1 MRKPLIITI
10 FMLSSVILCSQ
21 TLKMTFKAA
30 GAATKVD
37 SVKATNLRT
46 NEYITL
52 PGNDTLVLNVN
63 TGIVTL
69 NDINR
74 NGCIFPNPFSGK
86 TTFVAYVRTAQNV
99 SVEVYN
105 LSGQSVARTEVQVS
119 PGSVA
124 FSLLLSKVGVY
135 MVRLTTDE
143 GTSGFKAVC
152 TETNGG
158 GNQILY
164 TGTEAMAPK
173 PALKGMVIYNLGYK
187 LGDVLLYRCRS
198 SDYTT
203 IITDSPTASITYK
216 VEFVLCRD
224 PDGKNYAVVN
234 IGTQTWMAENLAWL
248 PAVSAASTGS
258 DSLKYYYVYGYND
271 SIIAAAKNTVNYKLY
286 GALYNWAAAM
296 NAPGKKSTALKS
308 TQDVCP
314 AGWRLPYDEDWKLLE
329 TTLGMS
335 QHDADS
341 IYLRNS
347 GDIGKKLKST
357 LGWYT
362 GANCSNSS
370 GFTAL
375 PGGYRNTH
383 WVFQSIERNA
393 LFWSASQSDTLAW
406 YRDINDQDTGVY
418 RFTTL
423 KSHGFS
429 VRCIKDPF

>member
-1 MRKPLIITI
+1 MKTTAILSIL
-10 FMLSSVILCSQ
+10 MLSSVILCSQ
-21 TLKMTFKAA
+21 TLNMTFKAA

-46 NEYITL
+46 TETITL
-52 PGNDTLVLNVN
+52 PGSDTLVLNVN
-63 TGIVTL
+63 TGIVNL

-74 NGCIFPNPFSGK
+74 NGCIFPNPFAGK
-86 TTFVAYVRTAQNV
+86 TTFLAYVGTAQNV
-99 SVEVYN
+99 TVEVYN
-105 LSGQSVARTEVQVS
+105 LSGQSVARTKAQVQ

-135 MVRLTTDE
+135 MIRLTTDE
-143 GTSGFKAVC
+143 GTTGFKAVC
-152 TETNGG
+152 TESIGG

-164 TGTEAMAPK
+164 TGTDALPQK
-173 PALKGMVIYNLGYK
+173 QALKGTVIFNLGYK

-198 SDYTT
+198 GDYTT
-203 IITDSPTASITYK
+203 IITDSPTASTAYLC
-216 VEFVLCRD
+216 EFVLCRD

-248 PAVSAASTGS
+248 PAVSAASKGS
-258 DSLKYYYVYGYND
+258 DSLKYYYVYGYDD
-271 SIIAAAKNTVNYKLY
+271 SIVSSAKNTVNYKRY

-296 NAPGKKSTALKS
+296 NAPGKRSAALRR

-314 AGWRLPYDEDWKLLE
+314 AGWHLPYDEDWKLLE

-335 QHDADS
+335 RHDADS

-347 GDIGKKLKST
+347 GEVGKKLKST
-357 LGWYT
+357 PGWIT

-383 WVFQSIERNA
+383 WNFQSLERNS

-406 YRDINDQDTGVY
+406 YRNLDEQDTGVY
-418 RFTTL
+418 RFSTL

>member
-1 MRKPLIITI
+1 
-10 FMLSSVILCSQ
+10 
-21 TLKMTFKAA
+21 
-30 GAATKVD
+30 
-37 SVKATNLRT
+37 
-46 NEYITL
+46 
-52 PGNDTLVLNVN
+52 
-63 TGIVTL
+63 
-69 NDINR
+69 
-74 NGCIFPNPFSGK
+74 
-86 TTFVAYVRTAQNV
+86 
-99 SVEVYN
+99 
-105 LSGQSVARTEVQVS
+105 
-119 PGSVA
+119 
-124 FSLLLSKVGVY
+124 
-135 MVRLTTDE
+135 
-143 GTSGFKAVC
+143 
-152 TETNGG
+152 
-158 GNQILY
+158 
-164 TGTEAMAPK
+164 
-173 PALKGMVIYNLGYK
+173 
-187 LGDVLLYRCRS
+187 
-198 SDYTT
+198 
-203 IITDSPTASITYK
+203 
-216 VEFVLCRD
+216 
-224 PDGKNYAVVN
+224 
-234 IGTQTWMAENLAWL
+234 
-248 PAVSAASTGS
+248 
-258 DSLKYYYVYGYND
+258 
-271 SIIAAAKNTVNYKLY
+271 
-286 GALYNWAAAM
+286 M